1 MSKFSSRPAPAVLA
15 LCAAFFAGA
24 AGAAGV
30 DLPLT
35 LETAL
40 RQAQQRSMQLP
51 AQDAAAAAA
60 REMAIAA
67 GQLPDPTL
75 KASLTNLPVDGPDRF
90 SLTRDFM
97 TMRSIGVMQEF
108 TRADKLQARSSRF
121 AREAEVADAGR
132 VVALAGLRR
141 ETAAAWF
148 DRHYNESLRDL
159 LQSQRSEAALQVEAA
174 DAAYRGARG
183 SQADVFAARSALA
196 QIDDRLRQAE
206 REIATAQTRLARWI
220 GDGAAQSLGPLPDLA
235 REPSG
240 TSGLE
245 SRIDRH
251 PQLALLS
258 RQEDVARAE
267 VDVARSNQR
276 ADWSVE
282 IMYSQRGPAYS
293 NMVSVNLALP
303 LQWDRR
309 NRQDRELS
317 ARLAN
322 VERLR
327 AERTEVRRD
336 IASVAHSWLQQ
347 WHSERDR
354 LAHYDT
360 TLIPLAGERVR
371 AALAAYRG
379 SSGPLNAVLEARR
392 MDIETRMEKL
402 RIETSAATLWA
413 RLEYLVAPDPGEPA
427 GPATGPEAAK
437 EQTR

>member
-1 MSKFSSRPAPAVLA
+1 MSKFSSRPALA
-15 LCAAFFAGA
+15 LCAALFAGA
-24 AGAAGV
+24 AGAESS
-30 DLPLT
+30 LT
-35 LETAL
+35 LEAAL
-40 RQAQQRSMQLP
+40 QRAQQRSLQLP
-51 AQDAAAAAA
+51 AQDAAATAA

-75 KASLTNLPVDGPDRF
+75 KASLTNLPIDGPDRF

-108 TRADKLQARSSRF
+108 TRTGKRLARSSRF
-121 AREAEVADAGR
+121 AREAEVAEAGR
-132 VVALAGLRR
+132 GVALAALRR
-141 ETAAAWF
+141 ETAAAWL
-148 DRHYNESLRDL
+148 DRHYNERQRDL
-159 LQSQRSEAALQVEAA
+159 LQSQRNEAALQVEAA

-196 QIDDRLRQAE
+196 QIDDRLRQTE
-206 REIATAQTRLARWI
+206 REVATAQTRLARWI
-220 GDGAAQSLGPLPDLA
+220 GDGAAQPLGPVPDLA

-240 TSGLE
+240 TAGLE
-245 SRIDRH
+245 SRIDQH
-251 PQLALLS
+251 PQLALLL

-267 VDVARSNQR
+267 ADVARSNQR

-282 IMYSQRGPAYS
+282 VMYSQRGPAYS
-293 NMVSVNLALP
+293 NMVSVNVALP
-303 LQWDRR
+303 LQWDRE

-317 ARLAN
+317 ARLAT

-327 AERTEVRRD
+327 AERAEMRRD
-336 IASVAHSWLQQ
+336 IASVTHSWLQE

-402 RIETSAATLWA
+402 RIETNAATLWA
-413 RLEYLVAPDPGEPA
+413 RLEYLVPPEPHDRGEPA
-427 GPATGPEAAK
+427 GPTPGPIVAK